1 MTKKEYAGYE
11 YVENGVC
18 AAQGFT
24 ANGLNCGINPV
35 NTQNKV
41 KGAPILVTKANLA
54 QSGGKAQ
61 AVIVNSKNA
70 NTCNA
75 NGVEVANAVCKL
87 TADELGITADR
98 VIVASTGVI
107 GAPMS
112 VEPFA
117 NAMHELA
124 EGLSIDG
131 HDAAAKA
138 IMTTDTVQK
147 EVAVEFLLDGKKCR
161 LGGMAKGSGMIH
173 PNMATT
179 LNFITTDVAISG
191 EMIQAALSEIVKVTY
206 NCLSIDGDTST
217 NDMVSVMANG
227 LAGNA
232 EITEKNADFD
242 LFKKALYV
250 VMENMTK
257 MLAADGEG
265 ASKFLE
271 CSCDGAPDQETAIVV
286 AKSVIRSPLFKC
298 AMFGEDANWGRIL
311 CAIDK
316 VAVELES
323 EVGTVAVC
331 KNGAGVA
338 FSEEEA
344 AKILNKDE
352 IYIHVHLNQ
361 GEASAKAWGCDLTYD
376 YVKINGDY
384 RS

>member
-35 NTQNKV
+35 KTKNDLGMIFSEKECTAAAVYTQNKV

-191 EMIQAALSEIVKVTY
+191 EMIQAALSEIVKVLVSLSARIRILKTGSSLV
-206 NCLSIDGDTST
+206 NSGSVKAKKCNLSIASDAFEISSRIKTSLFEYKELANNFKSLLT
-217 NDMVSVMANG
+217 SV
-227 LAGNA
+227 
-232 EITEKNADFD
+232 
-242 LFKKALYV
+242 
-250 VMENMTK
+250 
-257 MLAADGEG
+257 
-265 ASKFLE
+265 
-271 CSCDGAPDQETAIVV
+271 
-286 AKSVIRSPLFKC
+286 
-298 AMFGEDANWGRIL
+298 
-311 CAIDK
+311 
-316 VAVELES
+316 
-323 EVGTVAVC
+323 
-331 KNGAGVA
+331 
-338 FSEEEA
+338 
-344 AKILNKDE
+344 
-352 IYIHVHLNQ
+352 
-361 GEASAKAWGCDLTYD
+361 
-376 YVKINGDY
+376 
-384 RS
+384 